1 MRNYSSKRAKKGKLA
16 YRTPDRFIYKQ
27 VLKAVRNKC
36 QMNPVGEFR
45 KKISSEFSTISP
57 KARSSEIPLRGKEKI
72 RSHIFVSG
80 RVQGVFF
87 RSETCNKAREFGLTG
102 WVKNL
107 EDPYVAFGDRDGGRR
122 PSHGRVEA
130 VFEGDKDKVEKI
142 IEWAKK
148 GPILAKVK
156 KVEIIF
162 EEYKGEFKSFEK
174 ID

>member
-1 MRNYSSKRAKKGKLA
+1 MRKALARLQLAKCERAHANKL
-16 YRTPDRFIYKQ
+16 
-27 VLKAVRNKC
+27 LKSLIK
-36 QMNPVGEFR
+36 
-45 KKISSEFSTISP
+45 ST
-57 KARSSEIPLRGKEKI
+57 EMKI
-72 RSHIFVSG
+72 RVHAFITG

-87 RSETCNKAREFGLTG
+87 RSETCNKARELDLTG

-148 GPILAKVK
+148 GPILAKVEN
-156 KVEIIF
+156 VEVNF
-162 EEYKGEFKSFEK
+162 EEYRGEFKTFEQ